1 LQWKKLKAEDNT
13 FIQFNNL
20 PAGKY
25 SLRIRKLNGFGIN
38 NYSYKTIEFTVAKR
52 WFNQWWFYLLIF
64 ASLIGL
70 ITLFGKIRNRQFA
83 LRQQKLEQQVAEKT
97 QELLQKNEVL
107 EKNNSIKTRL
117 ISIISHDIVTPLK
130 FLTVAGK
137 NLLEKRKVM
146 PEELQQETIK
156 EITNTSQELQL
167 LSTNILNWIKYQ
179 NENRR
184 LAKEQFNVH
193 DLVNQVLGVLN
204 SLAKQKQ
211 IRLLNNISQHQTMYQ
226 YFEPLKILIYNLFSN
241 AINFS
246 EKGIIE
252 INSIATPDNIIITV
266 KDEGVG
272 MTADQIQNIMADQFI
287 ISSANIDNRKGNG
300 LGYLIIKDLLKTMG
314 ASLHI
319 KSEKGTGTT
328 VSVHIPNTEKII

>member
-1 LQWKKLKAEDNT
+1 
-13 FIQFNNL
+13 
-20 PAGKY
+20 
-25 SLRIRKLNGFGIN
+25 
-38 NYSYKTIEFTVAKR
+38 
-52 WFNQWWFYLLIF
+52 
-64 ASLIGL
+64 
-70 ITLFGKIRNRQFA
+70 
-83 LRQQKLEQQVAEKT
+83 
-97 QELLQKNEVL
+97 
-107 EKNNSIKTRL
+107 
-117 ISIISHDIVTPLK
+117 
-130 FLTVAGK
+130 
-137 NLLEKRKVM
+137 M

-184 LAKEQFNVH
+184 LAKEQFNLYE
-193 DLVNQVLGVLN
+193 LVNQVLGVLN

-211 IRLLNNISQHQTMYQ
+211 IRLLNNINQHQMMYQ
-226 YFEPLKILIYNLFSN
+226 YFEPLKILVYNLFSN

-252 INSIATPDNIIITV
+252 INCTTTQDHIVISV

-272 MTADQIQNIMADQFI
+272 MTAEQIQNIMADQFI

-314 ASLHI
+314 ASLNI
-319 KSEKGTGTT
+319 KSEKGIGTT
-328 VSVHIPNTEKII
+328 VSVLIPQTEKSS